1 MSRKTLVLAL
11 AFITLAASAWAA
23 GPDALWNIIQSGCV
37 PCVERADDHVI
48 LRDRRGA
55 AQFLIMPT
63 TRIAGIE
70 TPSLLEA
77 TTPNYF
83 AIAWANRLRVE
94 QTLSRHLNRDQL
106 VLTINSAHG
115 RSQNHLHI
123 HLDCLDA
130 KIGKSLA
137 GQTITNQWQPIPGG
151 LKGHPYLAKRLD
163 GTDLTANPIQMVA
176 AEIPGAREH
185 MDNQTIA
192 VVGVEPSGFILLAD
206 HADPSTDN
214 PGHAEE
220 LQDWECK

>member
-1 MSRKTLVLAL
+1 MSRKTLVL
-11 AFITLAASAWAA
+11 TLGLMTFAASAWAA
-23 GPDALWNIIQSGCV
+23 GPDALWNIIQSGCA
-37 PCVERADDHVI
+37 PCTERTDDHVI

-63 TRIAGIE
+63 TRITGIE
-70 TPSLLEA
+70 NPALLDPNS
-77 TTPNYF
+77 PNYF
-83 AIAWANRLRVE
+83 AIAWANHLRIE
-94 QTLSRHLNRDQL
+94 QTLNRHVNRDQI

-115 RSQNHLHI
+115 RSQNQLHI
-123 HLDCLDA
+123 HLDCLDP
-130 KIGKSLA
+130 KVRQTLA
-137 GQTITNQWQPIPGG
+137 AQTITSQWQPIPGG
-151 LKGHPYLAKRLD
+151 LKGHPYQAKRLD
-163 GTDLTANPIQMVA
+163 GADLTVNPIQMVA
-176 AEIPGAREH
+176 AEIPGARDH